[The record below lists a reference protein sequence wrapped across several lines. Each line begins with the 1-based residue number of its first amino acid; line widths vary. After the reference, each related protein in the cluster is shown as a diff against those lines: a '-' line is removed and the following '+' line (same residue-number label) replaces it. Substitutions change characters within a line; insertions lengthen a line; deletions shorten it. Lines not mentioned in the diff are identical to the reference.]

1 MSRVSWHIFKNR
13 QPGAHLVVAT
23 VAAKPTAGGLGPKY
37 VQLVLE
43 RLVRSLKPASY
54 YSTTV
59 VRETGRPEVHLAFAD
74 KGDARKLAARVEA
87 EATSNY
93 PGWASTQTFQLD
105 SAMVAP
111 LAATF
116 SAEDAP
122 KTAASRTSSPHPTR
136 GKSSDHAL
144 RMI

>member
-74 KGDARKLAARVEA
+74 KGDARKLAAMVEA

-93 PGWASTQTFQLD
+93 PGWASKQTFQLD
-105 SAMVAP
+105 SAMVAA
-111 LAATF
+111 LAATLPV
-116 SAEDAP
+116 P
-122 KTAASRTSSPHPTR
+122 KTRPKPPPVGPARCIRRGAKAPITR
-136 GKSSDHAL
+136 YE
-144 RMI
+144 

>member
-1 MSRVSWHIFKNR
+1 MSRVSWHIFKNP

-74 KGDARKLAARVEA
+74 KGDARKLAATVEA

-111 LAATF
+111 LAATLPV
-116 SAEDAP
+116 P
-122 KTAASRTSSPHPTR
+122 KTRPKPPPVGPARLIRRGAKAPITR
-136 GKSSDHAL
+136 YE
-144 RMI
+144 

>member
-74 KGDARKLAARVEA
+74 KGDARKLAATVEA

-105 SAMVAP
+105 SAMVAA
-111 LAATF
+111 LAATLPV
-116 SAEDAP
+116 P
-122 KTAASRTSSPHPTR
+122 KTRAKPPPVGPARLIRRGAKAPITR
-136 GKSSDHAL
+136 YE
-144 RMI
+144 

>member
-1 MSRVSWHIFKNR
+1 MSRVSWHIFKNP

-74 KGDARKLAARVEA
+74 KGYARKLAATVEA

-111 LAATF
+111 LAATLPV
-116 SAEDAP
+116 P
-122 KTAASRTSSPHPTR
+122 KTRPKPPPVGPARLIRRGAKAPITR
-136 GKSSDHAL
+136 YE
-144 RMI
+144 

>member
-74 KGDARKLAARVEA
+74 KGDARKLAATVEA

-105 SAMVAP
+105 SAMVAA
-111 LAATF
+111 LAATLPV
-116 SAEDAP
+116 P
-122 KTAASRTSSPHPTR
+122 KTRPKPPPVGPARLIRRGAKAPITR
-136 GKSSDHAL
+136 YE
-144 RMI
+144 

>member
-13 QPGAHLVVAT
+13 QPGAHLV
-23 VAAKPTAGGLGPKY
+23 AAVMANPTAVGLGPKY

-59 VRETGRPEVHLAFAD
+59 VRETGWPEVH
-74 KGDARKLAARVEA
+74 
-87 EATSNY
+87 S
-93 PGWASTQTFQLD
+93 D
-105 SAMVAP
+105 SAMVAA
-111 LAATF
+111 LAAT
-116 SAEDAP
+116 SPVSKMRP
-122 KTAASRTSSPHPTR
+122 KPPPVGPGRHIRR
-136 GKSSDHAL
+136 GAKSSDHTL